1 MEYVEYLTIAVAAA
15 ALIIAVTALAPRAGV
30 ASPLVLV
37 VLGAGVS
44 LLPWVPAIEVPPE
57 LILGGVL
64 PPLLY
69 SAAVGLPSMDFRRDF
84 TAIGGLSVTLVV
96 ISSVLLGLLF
106 RLLIP
111 GSTWP
116 PPSRSAPS

>member
-1 MEYVEYLTIAVAAA
+1 MESVEYLTIAVAAA

-84 TAIGGLSVTLVV
+84 TAISGLSV
-96 ISSVLLGLLF
+96 
-106 RLLIP
+106 
-111 GSTWP
+111 
-116 PPSRSAPS
+116 PSW